1 MKKEK
6 FITSTIILMIGGLL
20 TKVLGMIIKII
31 MTRIV
36 GIEGTGLYMLI
47 FPTFALFMTISQLGF
62 PTAISKLVS
71 EDKYNNKNIVF
82 SIIPFSL
89 ILNIILMIIIILIAP
104 ILSNDL
110 LKDSRCYYPI
120 LAIGL
125 VLPFDTL
132 SSILRGYFFGKQR
145 MVPHVVSNITE
156 QITRLILITIT
167 IPTLLDKSLVYAVS
181 GLILVNVISELM
193 SSLVL
198 FFFLPK
204 KFKITKKDI
213 RPDPLNLKAILG
225 ISLPTTSSRII
236 GSIGYFLEP
245 IILTFVLLKTGYSNS
260 FIIQEYGIIS
270 GYVLPLLLLPSFFT
284 GAISQA
290 LLPVVSKAYANNNK
304 LYIKKKI
311 KQAIYFSLLIGIPVT
326 LIFEIIPDIP
336 LKLIY
341 NTNLGI
347 PYIRFLAPVCLI
359 QYIQSPL
366 ASSLDAI
373 GKSKINMNT
382 TIIGM
387 SIRII
392 SLLTFSAFKIG
403 IWGLILGISISTIYI
418 TWYNYKKL
426 YTILK

>member
-426 YTILK
+426 YQILK

>member
-6 FITSTIILMIGGLL
+6 FITSTIILIIGGFL
-20 TKVLGMIIKII
+20 TKILGMIIKII

-36 GIEGTGLYMLI
+36 GIDGIGLYMLI

-62 PTAISKLVS
+62 PVAISKLVS

-104 ILSNDL
+104 IIANDL
-110 LKDSRCYYPI
+110 LKDPRCYYPI

-125 VLPFDTL
+125 VLPFDSL
-132 SSILRGYFFGKQR
+132 SAILRGYFFGKQK
-145 MVPHVVSNITE
+145 MAPHVISNITE
-156 QITRLILITIT
+156 QITRLILITLT
-167 IPTLLDKSLVYAVS
+167 IPTLLERNLVFAVS

-204 KFKITKKDI
+204 KFHIKKEDI
-213 RPDPLNLKAILG
+213 KPDILNIKAILD
-225 ISLPTTSSRII
+225 ISLPTTGSRII

-245 IILTFVLLKTGYSNS
+245 IVLTFVLLKVGYNNA
-260 FIIQEYGIIS
+260 FIVREYGILS
-270 GYVLPLLLLPSFFT
+270 GYVMPLLLLPSFFT
-284 GAISQA
+284 NAISQA
-290 LLPVVSKAYANNNK
+290 LLPVVSKAYSNK
-304 LYIKKKI
+304 NYKYIKRKI
-311 KQAIYFSLLIGIPVT
+311 KQAIMFSLLIGIPVT
-326 LIFEIIPDIP
+326 LLFEIIPELP
-336 LKLIY
+336 LRLIY
-341 NTNLGI
+341 GTSEGLS
-347 PYIRFLAPVCLI
+347 YIRFLAPICLI

-366 ASSLDAI
+366 SSSLDAI

-382 TIIGM
+382 TLFGI
-387 SIRII
+387 SIRLI
-392 SLLTFSAFKIG
+392 SLLVFSAFKIG
-403 IWGLILGISISTIYI
+403 IWGLILGISISCIYI

-426 YTILK
+426 RTILK

>member
-426 YTILK
+426 YQMLK